1 MMADRIEGAPATP
14 TAVFDVGINDR
25 PPLGQLF
32 LLGLQNV
39 FGMTGMFIFPGLLG
53 RAFNLPLDQIAYLYG
68 MSFIVCGVITTLQS
82 VLLLRLPIVQGP
94 YAGSFAALLAVGHL
108 KGGSLGAAYGSFFVA
123 SLIWCLITL
132 PIRNFSLIGLL
143 ARYLR
148 SPVISGMIVILTM
161 IQIANVALPNWIGTR
176 LTPGF
181 PVISFSAG
189 LVALLVLMALTVWGK
204 GQLRRLAVL
213 IALAAGTLLFAFF
226 QPISFAAVAHAPWVV
241 QPRAFPFGFG
251 VRPDFVLIFLLTL
264 IPAGMGSMA
273 MYQIVADWGDEYL
286 SSTRMSQGVFAVAL
300 GSVLAGLVGG
310 FSTLVYPDNVG
321 MLRSTRVGSRYAT
334 LAAGLLL
341 IVLGSCVKF
350 DFLLVLVPLPVLS
363 ASATLLFGIVFMHG
377 VHMLANVEWDDR
389 KLIVTGLAMLVGLG
403 GLFIAPETF
412 AAMPTF
418 LQLLLKQ
425 PIISGG
431 LTLVVLYS
439 LLCGPASPPEKRA

>member
-1 MMADRIEGAPATP
+1 M
-14 TAVFDVGINDR
+14 
-25 PPLGQLF
+25 
-32 LLGLQNV
+32 
-39 FGMTGMFIFPGLLG
+39 
-53 RAFNLPLDQIAYLYG
+53 LD
-68 MSFIVCGVITTLQS
+68 
-82 VLLLRLPIVQGP
+82 P
-94 YAGSFAALLAVGHL
+94 LAVGHL
-108 KGGSLGAAYGSFFVA
+108 KGGGLGAAYGSFFLA
-123 SLIWCLITL
+123 SLIWCVITV

-181 PVISFSAG
+181 PLVSFGAG
-189 LVALLVLMALTVWGK
+189 LLALLVLMGLTIWG
-204 GQLRRLAVL
+204 GGHVRRLAVL
-213 IALAAGTLLFAFF
+213 IALAAGAGAFALFH
-226 QPISFAAVAHAPWVV
+226 PISFSAVAHAPWLVRP
-241 QPRAFPFGFG
+241 QIFPFGFA
-251 VRPDFVLIFLLTL
+251 VRADFVLIFLLTL

-273 MYQIVADWGDEYL
+273 MYQVVADWGGEPL
-286 SSTRMSQGVFAVAL
+286 SSTRMAQGVFAVAL
-300 GSVLAGLVGG
+300 GSVLAGIVGG

-363 ASATLLFGIVFMHG
+363 AAATLLFGIVFMHG
-377 VHMLANVEWDDR
+377 VHMLADVEWDDR
-389 KLIVTGLAMLVGLG
+389 TLIVTGLSMLVGLG
-403 GLFIAPETF
+403 GLFIAPETM
-412 AAMPTF
+412 ASMPTF

-431 LTLVVLYS
+431 LTLVVLHS
-439 LLCGPASPPEKRA
+439 LLCNPSSRPAPEKVKPGATTKA